1 MSFLLCMSEKKGFKC
16 IEMIFVGTIALS
28 RSVQVPVLDRIYCIY
43 ILVWL
48 FLNPCAPSLCL
59 FYKFHNSISG
69 AEYYSPNNAGR
80 GFNTDENTMTK
91 TVTITLTCA
100 TLYMFLVIGLM
111 VFCKIRRAQKK
122 ARLLAEA
129 TADGKQNGF
138 LYFTILLNNFFL
150 LYKTEN

>member
-1 MSFLLCMSEKKGFKC
+1 MKLCYIC
-16 IEMIFVGTIALS
+16 IV
-28 RSVQVPVLDRIYCIY
+28 
-43 ILVWL
+43 
-48 FLNPCAPSLCL
+48 
-59 FYKFHNSISG
+59 G

-91 TVTITLTCA
+91 TVTITLSCA

-129 TADGKQNGF
+129 TADGKHKKCTVF
-138 LYFTILLNNFFL
+138 LNHKICLAVCVF
-150 LYKTEN
+150 K